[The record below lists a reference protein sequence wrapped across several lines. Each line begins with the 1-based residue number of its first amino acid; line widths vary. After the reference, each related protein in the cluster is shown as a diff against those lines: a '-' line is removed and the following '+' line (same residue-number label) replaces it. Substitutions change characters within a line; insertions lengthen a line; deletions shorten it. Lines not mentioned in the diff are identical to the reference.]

1 MVPFSISY
9 IKNCKRTA
17 INVDI
22 HLNFSAHNAYG
33 SAGIIEI
40 KTEK

>member
-22 HLNFSAHNAYG
+22 HLYLYAHNAYG
-33 SAGIIEI
+33 FAWIIVI
-40 KTEK
+40 